1 MPGYA
6 HLRRPRS
13 GRFCAYLCRR
23 QFRSS
28 VVPHFR
34 RSAVL
39 CQQRYQA
46 SAYFESNAST
56 PCQSAGGGA
65 SS

>member
-23 QFRSS
+23 PFRRSVVPQFRSS
-28 VVPHFR
+28 TRLLLPYPAAAGIGTKLRVMADG
-34 RSAVL
+34 RS
-39 CQQRYQA
+39 
-46 SAYFESNAST
+46 SA
-56 PCQSAGGGA
+56 
-65 SS
+65 

>member
-6 HLRRPRS
+6 HLRSPRS

-28 VVPHFR
+28 VVPRFGG
-34 RSAVL
+34 SAVRWFRGSVVPL
-39 CQQRYQA
+39 SCLPAAPKPQTGMPR
-46 SAYFESNAST
+46 
-56 PCQSAGGGA
+56 
-65 SS
+65 